1 TRTRCRDMGSLQ
13 NLPKF
18 QTPAAYTAR
27 RSFAGGIF
35 LLRCRIADRFP
46 EDCMPADTGSRGT
59 GGASTDADRRGGPR
73 IPIEMW
79 VEETTDSERYFRRA
93 GNLSRGGLRLD
104 HTIPLPLGTV
114 VNLTFTLPG
123 DSAPVQVHGEIVS
136 TAGPDELRM

>member
-1 TRTRCRDMGSLQ
+1 MSA
-13 NLPKF
+13 N
-18 QTPAAYTAR
+18 
-27 RSFAGGIF
+27 
-35 LLRCRIADRFP
+35 
-46 EDCMPADTGSRGT
+46 TGSKGS
-59 GGASTDADRRGGPR
+59 GKASSSTDGERRGGPR

-123 DSAPVQVHGEIVS
+123 DSTPVKVSGEIVS
-136 TAGPDELRM
+136 TAGPDELRMGVKFIQVTPDAKARIDSYLARVGASK